1 MSPALNFQQV
11 ILKLHEFWAS
21 HDCVICE
28 PYNVQ
33 VGAGTGNPAT
43 LLKVLGPEPWR
54 AAYVEP
60 SVRPDDGRFG
70 QNPNRMQK
78 YYQYQVILKPDPG
91 NPQELYLASLDA
103 LGISRREHDIR
114 FVEDNWESPA
124 LGAWGLGW
132 EVWLDGQEI
141 TQFTYFQ
148 QAGGLPLA
156 PVSVEITYGIERIAL
171 ALQGRESAWAM
182 DWLDGLSYADLMFN
196 EELEHCRYYF
206 DVADVEA
213 LRQVYGIYEREY
225 ARALEGDALIA
236 AYDYVLKCSHLFNV
250 LDTRGAVGVTERANY
265 FRRMREMAR
274 SIAKAYVAK
283 RGQLGHPLMK
293 MAERWR
299 GFEVQCAADLPAA
312 PPAAA
317 DVLLEIGVE
326 ELPAADAA
334 AALRQARRRAPI
346 LFDELRLER
355 KGIEVYA
362 TPRRIVVIGRQV
374 APRQRDEVFIAKGPP
389 ADRAFD
395 ADGNPTRA
403 ARGFAKSKGLDV
415 ADLEVREMDGGRY
428 VTARVRHVGRP
439 TTEALAER
447 LPAFIGG
454 LKFGKTMRWNET
466 GTAFSRPVRWLA
478 ALFGDAVIPFEF
490 AGLASGD
497 VTRGLR
503 PYGSPETKLTGLE
516 SYLAVGREQGIIL
529 DDGRRRAVIEAQ
541 AETLA
546 AEVGGRVAADGEL
559 LAEVTNLVEAPM
571 AFRGS
576 FEAKYLE
583 LPRDVLVTVM
593 RKHQR
598 YFAVEDADGRLMN
611 HFIGV
616 RNGDGEHLDKVVR
629 GNEHVIGARFSDAVF
644 FYQADI
650 QKSLEDCLPRLG
662 TLMFQ
667 ADLGSMLEKSRRVA
681 GTIAGLGKLLGFA
694 AADIDIAQ
702 QAAPIAKADLAT
714 NMVVEMTSLQGIM
727 GREYALK
734 AGRPAAVADA
744 IFEHWLPRGAGDRLP
759 ASNAGRLLALADK
772 LDSLLGLFA
781 VGLAPK
787 STSDPYGLRRTTLG
801 IVQILVDGDIE
812 VDLRRAIQLVAA
824 SQPVEVGPGIE
835 RQVFDFIG
843 ARLAAWLGDEHG
855 CRPDVIRAV
864 LKAQAHNP
872 AGAVRGVKELSQWV
886 SRGDWEE
893 ILDSFARCAR
903 MTAKEETQDLRP
915 ELLDESQERA
925 LHQAFKKASA
935 QIADMVTQSA
945 SEASAE
951 VADMVTQS
959 ARKASAQ
966 IADMVTRPASEA
978 SAEVADMVGNVGDF
992 LEAFEKMIPAIGDF
1006 FDHVLVHTDDV
1017 ERRQNR
1023 IALLQKVSGMQDGR
1037 ADLSELDNF

>member
-1 MSPALNFQQV
+1 MPPALNFQQV
-11 ILKLHEFWAS
+11 ILKLHAFWAS
-21 HDCVICE
+21 HHCVIGE

-54 AAYVEP
+54 VAYVEP

-91 NPQELYLASLDA
+91 NPQELYLASLEA

-148 QAGGLPLA
+148 QAGGLQLE

-182 DWLDGLSYADLMFN
+182 DWMDGLSYADVMFN

-206 DVADVEA
+206 EAADVAA
-213 LRQVYGIYEREY
+213 LRRVYDIYEREY

-265 FRRMREMAR
+265 FRRMREMTR
-274 SIAKAYVAK
+274 GIAKEYVAK
-283 RGQLGHPLMK
+283 RERLGYPLMK
-293 MAERWR
+293 MAEKWR
-299 GFEVQCAADLPAA
+299 GFQVQCAADLP
-312 PPAAA
+312 PGPTAAA
-317 DVLLEIGVE
+317 DVLIEIGVE

-334 AALRQARRRAPI
+334 AARRQARQSAPA
-346 LFDELRLER
+346 LFDELRLDH
-355 KGIEVYA
+355 KGVEVYA

-374 APRQRDEVFIAKGPP
+374 APRQTDEVFIAKGPP

-395 ADGNPTRA
+395 ADGQPTRA

-447 LPAFIGG
+447 LPQFIAG

-466 GTAFSRPVRWLA
+466 GAVFSRPVRWLA

-490 AGLASGD
+490 AGLASGN

-503 PYGSPETKLTGLE
+503 PYGSPQTTLNGLE

-529 DDGRRRAVIEAQ
+529 DDEQRRAVIEAQ
-541 AETLA
+541 AQTLA
-546 AEVGGRVAADGEL
+546 AEVGGRVAADREL
-559 LAEVTNLVEAPM
+559 LAEVANLVEAPR
-571 AFRGS
+571 AFRGG
-576 FEAKYLE
+576 FDAKYLE

-611 HFIGV
+611 YFIGV

-644 FYQADI
+644 FYQADM
-650 QKSLEDCLPRLG
+650 QRSLEDCLPRLD
-662 TLMFQ
+662 TLTFQ
-667 ADLGSMLEKSRRVA
+667 ADLGSMLAKSKRVA
-681 GTIAGLGKLLGFA
+681 GTIAGLGELLGLD
-694 AADIDIAQ
+694 AADIATAR
-702 QAAPIAKADLAT
+702 QAAPVAKADLAT

-744 IFEHWLPRGAGDRLP
+744 IFEHWLPRGADDILP
-759 ASNAGRLLALADK
+759 TSAAGRLLAVADK

-787 STSDPYGLRRTTLG
+787 STSDPYGLRRMALG

-812 VDLRRAIQLVAA
+812 VDLRQVIELAA
-824 SQPVEVGPGIE
+824 PSQPVEVGPDIK
-835 RQVFDFIG
+835 RQVFDFVR

-855 CRPDVIRAV
+855 RRPDVIRAV

-872 AGAVRGVKELSQWV
+872 AGAVRGVNELSEWV
-886 SRGDWEE
+886 VRDDWES

-903 MTAKEETQDLRP
+903 MTANEAAQTLRA
-915 ELLDESQERA
+915 ELLGESYEKRLYA
-925 LHQAFKKASA
+925 AGQAAV
-935 QIADMVTQSA
+935 DGL
-945 SEASAE
+945 
-951 VADMVTQS
+951 
-959 ARKASAQ
+959 ARS
-966 IADMVTRPASEA
+966 DN
-978 SAEVADMVGNVGDF
+978 VGNF
-992 LEAFEKMIPAIGDF
+992 LEAFAPMAAAIDDF
-1006 FDHVLVHTDDV
+1006 FDHVLVHTDNV
-1017 ERRQNR
+1017 ELRQNR
-1023 IALLQKVSGMQDGR
+1023 IALLQMVSRMQDGR